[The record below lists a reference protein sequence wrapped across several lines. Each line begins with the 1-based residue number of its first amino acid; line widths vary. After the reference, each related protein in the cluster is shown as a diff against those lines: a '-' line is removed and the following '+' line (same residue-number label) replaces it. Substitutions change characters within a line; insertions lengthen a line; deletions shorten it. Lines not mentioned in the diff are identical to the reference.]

1 MFEEG
6 KNSDCLQHFYDGQSG
21 PAQAVEPKAFWLIA
35 VTDAAS
41 CPRSLVE
48 QVERIAEC
56 AYKPQQ
62 LLLRAKELAPE
73 DYAKLAWEVL
83 PLCQKYGI
91 ELIIH
96 THWQIALELGIQRVH
111 LPLPKLSQ
119 LPVAARRSLVISSS
133 VHSVA
138 EAQRALAEGAQALV
152 AGHIYT
158 TSCKAGLPPRGLE
171 FLKQIHEVAT
181 KHVAPKIPTMAES
194 YKPTQLQD
202 DADVREHQSS
212 TKQKSYKDCTS
223 CTNIMSVNTNKNS
236 KISKS
241 CKSIPAYAIGGIGVD
256 ARPWQELVQSGAQG
270 ACIMSAYMKI

>member
-6 KNSDCLQHFYDGQSG
+6 KNSDCLQRFYDG
-21 PAQAVEPKAFWLIA
+21 PCCLVQAVELKGFRLIA
-35 VTDAAS
+35 VTDAPS

-62 LLLRAKELAPE
+62 LLLRAKELTPE
-73 DYAKLAWEVL
+73 DYAKLAREVL

-152 AGHIYT
+152 AGHIYS

-181 KHVAPKIPTMAES
+181 KQTL
-194 YKPTQLQD
+194 PTQLPAN
-202 DADVREHQSS
+202 ADVREHQSS
-212 TKQKSYKDCTS
+212 TEQKSSKNCNS
-223 CTNIMSVNTNKNS
+223 CNS
-236 KISKS
+236 Y
-241 CKSIPAYAIGGIGVD
+241 KSIPVYAIGGIGFD
-256 ARPWQELVQSGAQG
+256 ARQWQELVQSGAQG

>member
-1 MFEEG
+1 MFKEG

-21 PAQAVEPKAFWLIA
+21 RIQVVELKGFRLIA

-62 LLLRAKELAPE
+62 LLLRAKELAPI
-73 DYAKLAWEVL
+73 DYQKLAREVL
-83 PLCQKYGI
+83 PLCQSYGI

-138 EAQRALAEGAQALV
+138 EAQRALVEGAQALV
-152 AGHIYT
+152 AGHIYS

-171 FLKQIHEVAT
+171 FLKQIHEVAAKQT
-181 KHVAPKIPTMAES
+181 L
-194 YKPTQLQD
+194 PTQLPAN
-202 DADVREHQSS
+202 ADVREHQSS
-212 TKQKSYKDCTS
+212 TEQKSS
-223 CTNIMSVNTNKNS
+223 NICN
-236 KISKS
+236 S
-241 CKSIPAYAIGGIGVD
+241 CKSIPVYAIGGIGFD
-256 ARPWQELVQSGAQG
+256 ARQWQELVQSGAQG

>member
-6 KNSDCLQHFYDGQSG
+6 KNSDCLQRFYEQSS
-21 PAQAVEPKAFWLIA
+21 PVQVVELNGFRLIA

-62 LLLRAKELAPE
+62 LLLRAKELTPE
-73 DYAKLAWEVL
+73 DYAKLAREVL
-83 PLCQKYGI
+83 PLCQSYGI

-119 LPVAARRSLVISSS
+119 LPVEARRSLVISSS
-133 VHSVA
+133 VHNVA

-152 AGHIYT
+152 AGHIYS
-158 TSCKAGLPPRGLE
+158 TSCKAGLKPRGLE
-171 FLKQIHEVAT
+171 FLKQIHEVAA

-212 TKQKSYKDCTS
+212 TEQKIFKDCTS

-236 KISKS
+236 KIR
-241 CKSIPAYAIGGIGVD
+241 KSIPVYAIGGIGFD
-256 ARPWQELVQSGAQG
+256 ARQWQELGQSGAQG

>member
-1 MFEEG
+1 M
-6 KNSDCLQHFYDGQSG
+6 
-21 PAQAVEPKAFWLIA
+21 A
-35 VTDAAS
+35 
-41 CPRSLVE
+41 R
-48 QVERIAEC
+48 
-56 AYKPQQ
+56 
-62 LLLRAKELAPE
+62 
-73 DYAKLAWEVL
+73 EVL

-152 AGHIYT
+152 AGHIYS

-212 TKQKSYKDCTS
+212 TEQ
-223 CTNIMSVNTNKNS
+223 
-236 KISKS
+236 KS
-241 CKSIPAYAIGGIGVD
+241 CKSIPVYAIGGIGFD
-256 ARPWQELVQSGAQG
+256 ARQWQELVQSGAQG

>member
-6 KNSDCLQHFYDGQSG
+6 KNSDCLQHFYDRQSG
-21 PAQAVEPKAFWLIA
+21 RIQAVELKGFRLIA

-73 DYAKLAWEVL
+73 GYAKLAREVL
-83 PLCQKYGI
+83 PLCQSYGI

-111 LPLPKLSQ
+111 LPLPKLAQ

-158 TSCKAGLPPRGLE
+158 TSCKAGLKPRGLE

-181 KHVAPKIPTMAES
+181 KHVAPKIPAMAES

-212 TKQKSYKDCTS
+212 TEQKSY
-223 CTNIMSVNTNKNS
+223 NIC
-236 KISKS
+236 KS
-241 CKSIPAYAIGGIGVD
+241 CKSIPVYAIGGIGFD
-256 ARPWQELVQSGAQG
+256 ARQWQELVQCGAQG

>member
-21 PAQAVEPKAFWLIA
+21 HVQAVEPKGFRLIA

-48 QVERIAEC
+48 QGERIAEC

-62 LLLRAKELAPE
+62 LLLRAKELTPQ
-73 DYAKLAWEVL
+73 DYVKLAREVL
-83 PLCQKYGI
+83 PLCQKHSI

-152 AGHIYT
+152 AGHIYS

-171 FLKQIHEVAT
+171 FLKQIHEVAAKQT
-181 KHVAPKIPTMAES
+181 L
-194 YKPTQLQD
+194 PTQLPAN
-202 DADVREHQSS
+202 ADVREHQSS
-212 TKQKSYKDCTS
+212 TEQKSS
-223 CTNIMSVNTNKNS
+223 NICN
-236 KISKS
+236 S
-241 CKSIPAYAIGGIGVD
+241 CKSIPVYAIGGIGFD
-256 ARPWQELVQSGAQG
+256 ARQWQELVQSGAQG

>member
-6 KNSDCLQHFYDGQSG
+6 KNSDCLQHFYDGQSS
-21 PAQAVEPKAFWLIA
+21 PVQAVELKGFRLIA

-62 LLLRAKELAPE
+62 LLLRAKELTPE
-73 DYAKLAWEVL
+73 DYAKLAREVL
-83 PLCQKYGI
+83 PLCQKHSI

-152 AGHIYT
+152 AGHIYS

-181 KHVAPKIPTMAES
+181 KQTL
-194 YKPTQLQD
+194 PTQLPAN
-202 DADVREHQSS
+202 ADVREHQSS
-212 TKQKSYKDCTS
+212 TEQKSS
-223 CTNIMSVNTNKNS
+223 NICN
-236 KISKS
+236 S
-241 CKSIPAYAIGGIGVD
+241 CKSIPVYAIGGIGFD
-256 ARPWQELVQSGAQG
+256 ARQWQELVQSGAQG

>member
-6 KNSDCLQHFYDGQSG
+6 KNSDCLQRFYDG
-21 PAQAVEPKAFWLIA
+21 PCCPVQAVELKGFRIIA

-48 QVERIAEC
+48 QVERITEC

-62 LLLRAKELAPE
+62 LLLRAKELTPE
-73 DYAKLAWEVL
+73 DYPKLAWEVL
-83 PLCQKYGI
+83 PLCQKHGI

-111 LPLPKLSQ
+111 LPLPKLSL
-119 LPVAARRSLVISSS
+119 LPVEARRSLVISSS

-152 AGHIYT
+152 AGHIYN

-171 FLKQIHEVAT
+171 FLKQIHEVAAKQT
-181 KHVAPKIPTMAES
+181 L
-194 YKPTQLQD
+194 PTQLPAN
-202 DADVREHQSS
+202 ADVREHQSS
-212 TKQKSYKDCTS
+212 TEQKSY
-223 CTNIMSVNTNKNS
+223 NICNS
-236 KISKS
+236 Y
-241 CKSIPAYAIGGIGVD
+241 KSIPVYAIGGIGFD
-256 ARPWQELVQSGAQG
+256 ARQWQELVQCGAQG

>member
-21 PAQAVEPKAFWLIA
+21 RVQAVEPKAFGLIA
-35 VTDAAS
+35 VTDAPS

-62 LLLRAKELAPE
+62 LLLRAKELTPE
-73 DYAKLAWEVL
+73 DYAKLAREVL
-83 PLCQKYGI
+83 PLCQSYGI

-152 AGHIYT
+152 AGHIYS

-212 TKQKSYKDCTS
+212 TEQKSSNICKS
-223 CTNIMSVNTNKNS
+223 C
-236 KISKS
+236 KS
-241 CKSIPAYAIGGIGVD
+241 CKSIPVYAIGGIGFD
-256 ARPWQELVQSGAQG
+256 ARQWQELVQSGAQG

>member
-6 KNSDCLQHFYDGQSG
+6 KNSDCLQHFYEQSS
-21 PAQAVEPKAFWLIA
+21 PAQTVEPKAFWLIA
-35 VTDAAS
+35 VTDSAS

-62 LLLRAKELAPE
+62 LLLRAKELTPE
-73 DYAKLAWEVL
+73 DYAKLVWEVL
-83 PLCQKYGI
+83 PLCQSYGI

-152 AGHIYT
+152 AGHIYAT
-158 TSCKAGLPPRGLE
+158 HCKAGVPPRGLSFLHQVHE
-171 FLKQIHEVAT
+171 FAV
-181 KHVAPKIPTMAES
+181 KHTTPR
-194 YKPTQLQD
+194 QLQAKEIAHAQD
-202 DADVREHQSS
+202 SIICQ
-212 TKQKSYKDCTS
+212 
-223 CTNIMSVNTNKNS
+223 NTL
-236 KISKS
+236 
-241 CKSIPAYAIGGIGVD
+241 PVYAIGGIGFD
-256 ARPWQELVQSGAQG
+256 PRQ
-270 ACIMSAYMKI
+270 

>member
-6 KNSDCLQHFYDGQSG
+6 KNSSCLQSFYDGQSG
-21 PAQAVEPKAFWLIA
+21 RIQAVELKGFRLIA

-62 LLLRAKELAPE
+62 LLLRAKELTPE

-83 PLCQKYGI
+83 PLCQKHDI

-119 LPVAARRSLVISSS
+119 LPVAARRSLVTSSS

-171 FLKQIHEVAT
+171 FLKQIHEVAA
-181 KHVAPKIPTMAES
+181 KQPLPI
-194 YKPTQLQD
+194 QLPAN
-202 DADVREHQSS
+202 ADVREHQSS
-212 TKQKSYKDCTS
+212 TEQKSYKDCTS

-236 KISKS
+236 KIR
-241 CKSIPAYAIGGIGVD
+241 KSIPVYAIGGIGFD
-256 ARPWQELVQSGAQG
+256 ARQWQELVQCGAQG

>member
-21 PAQAVEPKAFWLIA
+21 LAQAVELKGLIA

-62 LLLRAKELAPE
+62 LLLRAKELTPE
-73 DYAKLAWEVL
+73 DYAKLAREVL
-83 PLCQKYGI
+83 PLCQSYGI

-158 TSCKAGLPPRGLE
+158 TSCKAGLKPRGLE
-171 FLKQIHEVAT
+171 FLKQIHEVAA

-212 TKQKSYKDCTS
+212 TEQKSS
-223 CTNIMSVNTNKNS
+223 NICN
-236 KISKS
+236 S
-241 CKSIPAYAIGGIGVD
+241 CKSIPVYAIGGIGFD
-256 ARPWQELVQSGAQG
+256 ARQWQELVQSGAQG

>member
-6 KNSDCLQHFYDGQSG
+6 KNSDCLQRFYDGQCS
-21 PAQAVEPKAFWLIA
+21 PVQAVEPKAFWLIA
-35 VTDAAS
+35 VTDAPN

-62 LLLRAKELAPE
+62 LLLRAKELTPE
-73 DYAKLAWEVL
+73 DYAKLAWKVL
-83 PLCQKYGI
+83 PLCQKHGI

-181 KHVAPKIPTMAES
+181 KQTL
-194 YKPTQLQD
+194 PTQLPAN
-202 DADVREHQSS
+202 ADVLEHHSS
-212 TKQKSYKDCTS
+212 TEQKSSNICNS
-223 CTNIMSVNTNKNS
+223 C
-236 KISKS
+236 KS
-241 CKSIPAYAIGGIGVD
+241 CKSIPVYAIGGIGFD
-256 ARPWQELVQSGAQG
+256 ARQWQEIVQSGAQG

>member
-6 KNSDCLQHFYDGQSG
+6 KNSDCLQHFYDGQSDRI
-21 PAQAVEPKAFWLIA
+21 QAVELKAFRLIA
-35 VTDAAS
+35 VTDAPS

-62 LLLRAKELAPE
+62 LLLRAKELTPQ
-73 DYAKLAWEVL
+73 DYAKLAREVL
-83 PLCQKYGI
+83 PLCQSYGI

-96 THWQIALELGIQRVH
+96 THWQSALELGIQRVH
-111 LPLPKLSQ
+111 LPLPKLSL

-152 AGHIYT
+152 AGHIYS

-171 FLKQIHEVAT
+171 FLKQIHEVAA

-212 TKQKSYKDCTS
+212 TEQKSS
-223 CTNIMSVNTNKNS
+223 NICN
-236 KISKS
+236 S
-241 CKSIPAYAIGGIGVD
+241 CKSIPVYAIGGIGFD
-256 ARPWQELVQSGAQG
+256 ARQWQELVQSGAQG

>member
-6 KNSDCLQHFYDGQSG
+6 KNSDCLQHFYEQSG
-21 PAQAVEPKAFWLIA
+21 RVQAVEPKGFRLIA

-62 LLLRAKELAPE
+62 LLLRAKELTPQ
-73 DYAKLAWEVL
+73 DYTKLAREVL
-83 PLCQKYGI
+83 PLCQKYDI

-158 TSCKAGLPPRGLE
+158 TSCKAGLKPRGLE
-171 FLKQIHEVAT
+171 FLKQIHEVAA

-212 TKQKSYKDCTS
+212 TEQKSYKDCTR
-223 CTNIMSVNTNKNS
+223 CTNIMSVNTNK
-236 KISKS
+236 K
-241 CKSIPAYAIGGIGVD
+241 CKSIPVYAIGGIGFD
-256 ARPWQELVQSGAQG
+256 ARQWQELVQRGAQG

>member
-1 MFEEG
+1 MFEDG
-6 KNSDCLQHFYDGQSG
+6 KNSDCLQHFYDGQSS
-21 PAQAVEPKAFWLIA
+21 PVQAVELKGFRLIA
-35 VTDAAS
+35 VTDSAS

-62 LLLRAKELAPE
+62 LLLRAKELTPE
-73 DYAKLAWEVL
+73 DYAKLAREVL
-83 PLCQKYGI
+83 PLCQSYGI

-152 AGHIYT
+152 AGHIYS

-171 FLKQIHEVAT
+171 FLKQIHEVAA

-212 TKQKSYKDCTS
+212 TEQKIFKDCTS
-223 CTNIMSVNTNKNS
+223 CTNIMSVNTNK
-236 KISKS
+236 K
-241 CKSIPAYAIGGIGVD
+241 CKSIPVYAIGGIVFD
-256 ARPWQELVQSGAQG
+256 ARQWQELVQCGAQG

>member
-6 KNSDCLQHFYDGQSG
+6 KNSDCLQHFYDGQSS
-21 PAQAVEPKAFWLIA
+21 PAQAVELKCFRLIT

-83 PLCQKYGI
+83 PLCQSYGI

-111 LPLPKLSQ
+111 LPLTKLSQ

-138 EAQRALAEGAQALV
+138 EACKALLEGAQALV
-152 AGHIYT
+152 AGHIYAT
-158 TSCKAGLPPRGLE
+158 HCKAGVPPRGLSFLHQVHE
-171 FLKQIHEVAT
+171 FAV
-181 KHVAPKIPTMAES
+181 KHTTPRQSQAKERAHA
-194 YKPTQLQD
+194 QD
-202 DADVREHQSS
+202 SIIC
-212 TKQKSYKDCTS
+212 QKTLP
-223 CTNIMSVNTNKNS
+223 I
-236 KISKS
+236 
-241 CKSIPAYAIGGIGVD
+241 YAIGGIGFD
-256 ARPWQELVQSGAQG
+256 PRQWQELARSSAQG

>member
-6 KNSDCLQHFYDGQSG
+6 KNSNCLQHFYDG
-21 PAQAVEPKAFWLIA
+21 PCCLAQAVEPKGFRLIA

-48 QVERIAEC
+48 QVERIAAC

-62 LLLRAKELAPE
+62 LLLRAKELTPQ
-73 DYAKLAWEVL
+73 DYVKLAREVL
-83 PLCQKYGI
+83 PLCQKHSI

-138 EAQRALAEGAQALV
+138 EAQRALAEGAQTLV
-152 AGHIYT
+152 AGHIYS

-181 KHVAPKIPTMAES
+181 KQTL
-194 YKPTQLQD
+194 PTQLPAN
-202 DADVREHQSS
+202 ADVREHQSS
-212 TKQKSYKDCTS
+212 TEQKSS
-223 CTNIMSVNTNKNS
+223 NIC
-236 KISKS
+236 KS
-241 CKSIPAYAIGGIGVD
+241 CKSIPVYAIGGIGFD
-256 ARPWQELVQSGAQG
+256 ARQWQELVQSGAQG

>member
-1 MFEEG
+1 MFEDG
-6 KNSDCLQHFYDGQSG
+6 KNSNCLQHFYDGQCCLV
-21 PAQAVEPKAFWLIA
+21 QVVEPKAFWLIA

-62 LLLRAKELAPE
+62 LLLRAKELTPE
-73 DYAKLAWEVL
+73 DYAKLVWEVL
-83 PLCQKYGI
+83 PLCQSYGI

-119 LPVAARRSLVISSS
+119 LPVEARRSLVISSS

-171 FLKQIHEVAT
+171 FLKQIHEVAAKQT
-181 KHVAPKIPTMAES
+181 L
-194 YKPTQLQD
+194 PTQLPAN
-202 DADVREHQSS
+202 ADVREHQSS
-212 TKQKSYKDCTS
+212 TEQKSS
-223 CTNIMSVNTNKNS
+223 KNY
-236 KISKS
+236 
-241 CKSIPAYAIGGIGVD
+241 KSIPVYAIGGIGFD
-256 ARPWQELVQSGAQG
+256 ARQWQELVQCGAQG

>member
-21 PAQAVEPKAFWLIA
+21 RIQAVELKAFRLIA

-73 DYAKLAWEVL
+73 DYAKLAREVL
-83 PLCQKYGI
+83 PLCQSYGI

-96 THWQIALELGIQRVH
+96 THWQSALELGIQRVH

-158 TSCKAGLPPRGLE
+158 TSCKAGLKPRGLE
-171 FLKQIHEVAT
+171 FLKQIHEVAAKQT
-181 KHVAPKIPTMAES
+181 L
-194 YKPTQLQD
+194 PTQLPAN
-202 DADVREHQSS
+202 ADVREHQSS
-212 TKQKSYKDCTS
+212 TEQKSSNICKS
-223 CTNIMSVNTNKNS
+223 C
-236 KISKS
+236 KS
-241 CKSIPAYAIGGIGVD
+241 CKSIPVYAIGGIGFD
-256 ARPWQELVQSGAQG
+256 ARQWQELVQSGAQG

>member
-6 KNSDCLQHFYDGQSG
+6 KNSDCLQRFYDGQSG
-21 PAQAVEPKAFWLIA
+21 RIQVVELKGFRLIA

-62 LLLRAKELAPE
+62 LLLRAKELTPE
-73 DYAKLAWEVL
+73 DYAKLAREVL
-83 PLCQKYGI
+83 PLCQSYGI

-138 EAQRALAEGAQALV
+138 EAQRALAEGAQTLV
-152 AGHIYT
+152 AGHIYS
-158 TSCKAGLPPRGLE
+158 TSCKAGLKPRGLE
-171 FLKQIHEVAT
+171 FLKQIHEVAAKQT
-181 KHVAPKIPTMAES
+181 L
-194 YKPTQLQD
+194 PTQLQD

-212 TKQKSYKDCTS
+212 TEQKSS
-223 CTNIMSVNTNKNS
+223 NICN
-236 KISKS
+236 S
-241 CKSIPAYAIGGIGVD
+241 CKSIPVYAIGGIGFD
-256 ARPWQELVQSGAQG
+256 ARQWQELVQSGAQG

>member
-21 PAQAVEPKAFWLIA
+21 LAQVVELKGFRLIA
-35 VTDAAS
+35 LTDAAS

-62 LLLRAKELAPE
+62 LLLRAKELTPE
-73 DYAKLAWEVL
+73 GYAKLAKEVL
-83 PLCQKYGI
+83 PLCQSYGI

-96 THWQIALELGIQRVH
+96 THWQIALELGMQRVH

-171 FLKQIHEVAT
+171 FLKQIHEVAAKQT
-181 KHVAPKIPTMAES
+181 L
-194 YKPTQLQD
+194 PTQLPD
-202 DADVREHQSS
+202 NADVREHQSS
-212 TKQKSYKDCTS
+212 TEQKSS
-223 CTNIMSVNTNKNS
+223 NICN
-236 KISKS
+236 S
-241 CKSIPAYAIGGIGVD
+241 CKSIPVYAIGGIGFD
-256 ARPWQELVQSGAQG
+256 ARQWQELVQCGAKG

>member
-6 KNSDCLQHFYDGQSG
+6 KNSSCLQSFYEWSN
-21 PAQAVEPKAFWLIA
+21 PVQAIEPKGFRLIA
-35 VTDAAS
+35 VTDSAS

-62 LLLRAKELAPE
+62 LLLRAKELTPE
-73 DYAKLAWEVL
+73 DYAKLAREVL
-83 PLCQKYGI
+83 PLCQKYDI

-152 AGHIYT
+152 AGHIYN

-171 FLKQIHEVAT
+171 FLKQIHEVAAKQT
-181 KHVAPKIPTMAES
+181 L
-194 YKPTQLQD
+194 PTQLQD

-212 TKQKSYKDCTS
+212 TEQKIFKDCTS
-223 CTNIMSVNTNKNS
+223 CTNIMSVNTNKKCN
-236 KISKS
+236 S
-241 CKSIPAYAIGGIGVD
+241 CKSIPVYAIGGIGFD
-256 ARPWQELVQSGAQG
+256 ARQWQELVQNGAQG